1 MSKART
7 TFLLL
12 CSTVLIGGAQVAY
25 ANISPGG
32 GDEGCTALF
41 KKGATPDG
49 AVCDGKCCTNRP
61 LNYCC

>member
-1 MSKART
+1 MPKIKA

-12 CSTVLIGGAQVAY
+12 LSAALIGGAQVAY
-25 ANISPGG
+25 ANIEPGDGG
-32 GDEGCTALF
+32 GDCGALY

-49 AVCDGKCCTNRP
+49 SVCDGKCCTNRP